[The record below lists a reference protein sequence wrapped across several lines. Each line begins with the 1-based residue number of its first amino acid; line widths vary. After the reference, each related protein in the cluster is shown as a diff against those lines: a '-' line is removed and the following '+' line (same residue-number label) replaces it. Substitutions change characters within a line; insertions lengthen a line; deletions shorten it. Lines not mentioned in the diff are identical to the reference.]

1 MTEVFDT
8 TDSNTTASYA
18 FRFGTSD
25 KIVHLTQQQ
34 LNRIPYLFN
43 LVAHKDNFLPVQNEN
58 NEYVLNSPIDYSSF
72 MAILHS
78 ITVEQAYVLFNE
90 LPEQENI
97 LDTLQ
102 LFDYLGIDL
111 FSLPLLRYGYLTR
124 LNSTNTESEKK
135 YIEYHRANILETRQ
149 TAAEFVIA
157 LTKNEYDLTD
167 WRTIDTIFA
176 LVKVILYNSNVF
188 SSRFR
193 HHTLTIVKEYC
204 YSLFS
209 KKRKVQLRAIKQ
221 IVRRGENNFFHYLY
235 NDNPSL
241 PNNIINAFAWR
252 GVHLSTQEDHTT
264 ELPTNSEITILPCR
278 FDFLRRFPW
287 KELAGMFERINQ
299 CYSENLKMLFIDI
312 LKRFPDAFTSL
323 QNSPESE
330 IELLLLS
337 EDRARQR
344 RLEEPKSARTGRFNT
359 LPKRPKIDKFK
370 HRSGPKAQKHR

>member
-1 MTEVFDT
+1 MTEVFNT
-8 TDSNTTASYA
+8 TDSNTTVSYA

-34 LNRIPYLFN
+34 LNRIPFLFN

-58 NEYVLNSPIDYSSF
+58 NEYVLNSPIHYSSF

-78 ITVEQAYVLFNE
+78 ITAEQPYVLFNE

-97 LDTLQ
+97 LYTLQ
-102 LFDYLGIDL
+102 LFDYFGIDS
-111 FSLPLLRYGYLTR
+111 FSLPLLKYGCLTR
-124 LNSTNTESEKK
+124 LNSTNTESEKE
-135 YIEYHRANILETRQ
+135 YIKYHRANILEAQQ

-167 WRTIDTIFA
+167 WRTTDTIFD

-193 HHTLTIVKEYC
+193 HHTLKIVKEYC
-204 YSLFS
+204 YSVFS
-209 KKRKVQLRAIKQ
+209 KKRKVELHTIKQ
-221 IVRRGENNFFHYLY
+221 IVRRGENYLSHYLY
-235 NDNPSL
+235 NDNQSL
-241 PNNIINAFAWR
+241 PSNMENAFAWR
-252 GVHLSTQEDHTT
+252 GVHASTQEDHTI
-264 ELPTNSEITILPCR
+264 ELPTNFEFDSIHWYCSSFMESPYNEINMYVKALHIV
-278 FDFLRRFPW
+278 
-287 KELAGMFERINQ
+287 K
-299 CYSENLKMLFIDI
+299 I
-312 LKRFPDAFTSL
+312 LKTLQFTIRPEPVTSL

-330 IELLLLS
+330 IELLLLLES
-337 EDRARQR
+337 RARQR
-344 RLEEPKSARTGRFNT
+344 RLEESKLARTGRFNT